1 MKSAF
6 VWIGWGLPALLIV
19 IALILAVGMWFFS
32 RQVDQE
38 VEALLAAPPPAD
50 VSGIISEMP
59 ADLPDPIRR
68 YLTYSGV
75 TGRPAVHTVRLKQAG
90 RFRTGPDQSWMDY
103 HAEQYYTVDRPG
115 FIWNATF
122 AQSGIPFLRVRDHY
136 IDGKGNILGKL
147 AGLFTIAD
155 AQGEALSQGAMLR
168 YLNEMVLWFPQ
179 ALLNENITFAPVDED
194 SAQVIFT
201 DQGKSVTATLFVD
214 AEGKLTDFVA
224 ERYYEAGDA
233 YYPWSTPITRYGE
246 FMGLRLPGGG
256 QGIWKLPEGDY
267 IYIDLDVSELEYNL
281 RTPYGAE

>member
-1 MKSAF
+1 MKGVF
-6 VWIGWGLPALLIV
+6 VWIGWGLPALLVV
-19 IALILAVGMWFFS
+19 IALILVIGMWTFS

-38 VEALLAAPPPAD
+38 VDALLAAPPPVDAQ
-50 VSGIISEMP
+50 VITPEMP

-75 TGRPAVHTVRLKQAG
+75 AGQPAVHTVRLKQTG

-103 HAEQYYTVDRPG
+103 HAEQVYTVDRPG

-122 AQSGIPFLRVRDHY
+122 SRSGIPFLRVRDHY
-136 IDGKGNILGKL
+136 IDGKGGILGKL
-147 AGLFTIAD
+147 GGLFTIAD
-155 AQGEALSQGAMLR
+155 AQGEALNQGAMLR

-179 ALLNENITFAPVDED
+179 ALLNENISFAAVDD
-194 SAQVIFT
+194 GSAQVIFT
-201 DQGKSVTATLFVD
+201 DQGKSVTATLFMD

-246 FMGLRLPGGG
+246 FNGLRLPSGG

-267 IYIDLDVSELEYNL
+267 AYIDLVISELEYNL
-281 RTPYGAE
+281 RAPYGAE